1 MSWFKNSTNP
11 EKEKIT
17 EEDPGQEP
25 TPEDMDHLKIQ
36 FFPYI
41 LQALYNCYKLIELA
55 KEGDDY
61 KFTGS
66 PWTSCI
72 LDASFCLDTLKTFG
86 IYPKFRVRKN
96 DDKTYSLRY
105 ISDRV
110 LNREALEFAEIA
122 DLRDAHIENLEGQI
136 QKLEEKIDEVKAA
149 KAESVVKSD
158 QDFMD
163 KYSRIVSE
171 RQDLAN
177 KYNDARNQAK
187 SCLAILRALMKQTT
201 HENRVLETKRLLD
214 KLEYMS
220 GEKYEPKSEADK
232 PGSCG

>member
-11 EKEKIT
+11 EKEKTT

-25 TPEDMDHLKIQ
+25 TPEDMDHLKVQ

-72 LDASFCLDTLKTFG
+72 LDASFCLDALKTFG

-136 QKLEEKIDEVKAA
+136 QKLEEKIDEVKAS
-149 KAESVVKSD
+149 KAESVLKSD
-158 QDFMD
+158 KDFMD
-163 KYSRIVSE
+163 KYSRIASE
-171 RQDLAN
+171 RQEYAN
-177 KYNDARNQAK
+177 RLNDAKNQAK

-201 HENRVLETKRLLD
+201 HENRVLETKRLLE

-220 GEKYEPKSEADK
+220 GERCESTSEADK

>member
-1 MSWFKNSTNP
+1 MSWFKNLTNQ
-11 EKEKIT
+11 EKDKTT
-17 EEDPGQEP
+17 EENTNLEP
-25 TPEDMDHLKIQ
+25 TPEEMDALKLK

-55 KEGDDY
+55 KDGEDFR
-61 KFTGS
+61 FTGS
-66 PWTSCI
+66 PWTSCL

-86 IYPKFRVRKN
+86 VYPKFRVRKN

-105 ISDRV
+105 VSDRV

-136 QKLEEKIDEVKAA
+136 AKLEEKIDEVKAA
-149 KAESVVKSD
+149 KAESVVKAD
-158 QDFMD
+158 QEFMD
-163 KYSRIVSE
+163 KHSRIVSE
-171 RQDLAN
+171 RQDYAN

-187 SCLAILRALMKQTT
+187 SCLAILRSLMKQTT
-201 HENRVLETKRLLD
+201 HENRVLETKRLLE

-220 GEKYEPKSEADK
+220 GERYESTSAADK